1 MIDFFNTNLTNVK
14 YMDLL
19 DDYSLSNS
27 EYQKTLVSMVNHY
40 DISNNPVRVQMVT
53 VSGNIFADSNYSENY
68 GDVSTQSTNIYNNPE
83 ISQAILVGIGGMA
96 RCTTNT
102 KLLNVCIGT
111 ENKWGTIVLTR
122 LIMEVPVE

>member
-1 MIDFFNTNLTNVK
+1 
-14 YMDLL
+14 MDLL
-19 DDYSLSNS
+19 DNYSLSNS
-27 EYQKTLVSMVNHY
+27 DYQQRLVSMVNHY

-53 VSGNIFADSNYSENY
+53 VSGNIFADSNYSENH